1 MLSLEGNNK
10 NPDLIFDLNNGIIK
24 ISGRSTMIH
33 PQNFYPSVI
42 NLIEEY
48 VKNPNTETILEIDLE
63 YYNSLTKRFL
73 LRIVELISRIELKRN
88 HVATINWHYDP
99 DDEGIAYDIK
109 LFSQIIEFRINAIT
123 YELA

>member
-24 ISGRSTMIH
+24 ISGRSTMLH
-33 PQNFYPSVI
+33 PQDFYPSVI

-48 VKNPNTETILEIDLE
+48 VKNPNSETTLEIDLE

-88 HVATINWHYDP
+88 HVVNINWHFDP

-109 LFSQIIEFRINAIT
+109 LFSKIIEFRINAIA